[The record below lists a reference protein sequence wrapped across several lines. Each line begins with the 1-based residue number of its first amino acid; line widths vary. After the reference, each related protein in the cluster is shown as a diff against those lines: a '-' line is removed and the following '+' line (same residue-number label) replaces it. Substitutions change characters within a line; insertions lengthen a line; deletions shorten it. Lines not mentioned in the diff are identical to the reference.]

1 MTIALTVAI
10 IVIAYLLRR
19 LGKLEDSLAEQKS
32 RYQMLKDALTD
43 TTKLKD
49 ALEEKSYN
57 IEHGLMNIVREN
69 NQLMKYVNEFRTIDI
84 DSYRQHEIKR
94 LKDDLKSLQEKEV
107 FTNNVTEDQETL
119 PIEGGLS

>member
-1 MTIALTVAI
+1 MTIAFTVAI

-32 RYQMLKDALTD
+32 RYQMIKDALTD